1 MFIANFIR
9 RLINENERMK
19 YKTMLLAFLC
29 LFVSTLSAQSA
40 QITSYSIA
48 WNGIVKWS
56 VNSSSINVLS
66 FSGAHYPR
74 ENRLPYFNHRFLCDK
89 DFLYSVEVRNP
100 LFSPLTDQESA
111 FFEGKSVPSTVEVRT
126 SILEQST
133 SSFLDITIFPFIKTE
148 GRLQK
153 LLSFDLQ
160 VTKTAVPQRVV
171 AATRH
176 AYASNSVLSQGKFVK
191 IKVKDTGIYKL
202 TFEDLNSMG
211 INPANIRIFGYGG
224 AVLEQDFSLPKQDD
238 LPEVAIWMEKGSDGI
253 FNAGDYILFY
263 AQGINR
269 WKYDKSTSA
278 FTHQGNSYSQYGYY
292 FITSDAG
299 VGKKIVD
306 KTKVLPGIQKVNTI
320 TEFLDYKVY
329 EKDLLNIIGIDAG
342 VGSGREFYGERFS
355 DVTSMSMPFTFP
367 NFVPGSATNVKL
379 DVAASSVVNSNFSL
393 SLNGG
398 QTKSLPVP
406 AKSSTDFYEQARGN
420 TNTYSYSPSG
430 DNLTFNLTY
439 DRPTSTSVG
448 YLNYLEIN
456 VRRKLKMSGSVMP
469 FQNMDFLGTNSF
481 NSFQLTDAPT
491 NIQIWDV
498 TDPVNVKRV
507 ISDNNAGILSFT
519 ETANEDLRYVAI
531 DVTAAS
537 AFPKPERVGVISNQ
551 NLHALT
557 PSDMVILTHPNF
569 LSQAE
574 RLAQAHRDIDGLTVE
589 VVTTEQVYNE
599 FSSGAPDATA
609 YRWLMKMLHD
619 RAIATNNTDDMPRY
633 LLLFGRGSFDNRKI
647 LPNSGDNLIMTYQAE
662 NSFVTTLSY
671 VTDDYFG
678 LLGDNEGTQVP
689 SDLLDIG
696 IGRFPVS
703 TVDQANDVVN
713 KTIGYMEN
721 KDKGSWKNRIC
732 FLADDGDAAL
742 HMIQADSVA
751 VSLARSHPSYQVD
764 KIYLDAYSQ
773 EISANGESYPLAKNH
788 FLNLLRSG
796 MLLVDFTGHA
806 SPSAWTNEQI
816 LTTADIMGLSSKRLP
831 LFVGATCDFLQFD
844 IKSISGGEQVL
855 LNPAGGGIGILSA
868 ARPVYASQNFTL
880 NKLFCDNLFK
890 KNRGQQQRIGDV
902 LKYAKNNVGTELNK
916 LSYVYM
922 GDPAVKLNYPT
933 KYKVVTTKIN
943 DKAVHGN
950 DTLRALSVATVN
962 GFIADDNGNKVA
974 DFNGNLHVAIYDKSQ
989 QITTLNNHGDGSMT
1003 YSDRPNI
1010 LFSGDAIVKDG
1021 EYSYSFMLP
1030 KDIKYNY
1037 GNGRMNYYAGD
1048 DVHNYEA
1055 QGIFEDFV
1063 VGGTAINPINDV
1075 SGPDV
1080 SMYLNTEN
1088 FVSGDKVNETPLF
1101 IANIK
1106 DASGINTV
1114 GSGIGH
1120 DLLLTIDK
1128 DPMKSFILNDNF
1140 QALVNSYSAG
1150 TVKYK
1155 LPQLANGN
1163 HTITFRV
1170 YDLLNNSTTTSID
1183 FNVVTGLI
1191 PTIFSVTNYP
1201 NPFKESTRFRII
1213 HDRPETILNTTVD
1226 IFDIVGKK
1234 IWSFEKPSA
1243 DDINWDLST
1252 MSGVKIKSGVYLY
1265 RVSFKTA
1272 NSEFYSK
1279 TNKMII
1285 VEQ

>member
-1 MFIANFIR
+1 
-9 RLINENERMK
+9 MK

-29 LFVSTLSAQSA
+29 LFVTTLSSQTAQT
-40 QITSYSIA
+40 TSYSIA
-48 WNGIVKWS
+48 WNGIVKWTI
-56 VNSSSINVLS
+56 NSNSINVLS
-66 FSGAHYPR
+66 FTGAQYPK
-74 ENRLPYFNHRFLCDK
+74 EDRLPYFNQRLQCDK
-89 DFLYSVEVRNP
+89 AFSYLVEVRNP
-100 LFSPLTDQESA
+100 VFSPLTSQESA
-111 FFEGKSVPSTVEVRT
+111 FFEGTSVPSTVEVST
-126 SILEQST
+126 SVLEQST
-133 SSFLDITIFPFIKTE
+133 TSFLDINVFPFINCQ
-148 GRLQK
+148 GQLQK
-153 LLSFDLQ
+153 LMSFDLQ
-160 VTKTAVPQRVV
+160 VTKTAVPHRVV

-211 INPANIRIFGYGG
+211 INPANVRVFGYGG

-238 LPEVAIWMEKGSDGI
+238 LPELAIWMEKGSDGI

-269 WKYDKSTSA
+269 WTYDKSISA
-278 FTHQGNSYSQYGYY
+278 FTHKGNSYSQYGYY
-292 FITSDAG
+292 FVSSDAG
-299 VGKKIVD
+299 VGKRIVD
-306 KTKVLPGIQKVNTI
+306 KTKILPEAQKVNTI

-329 EKDLLNIIGIDAG
+329 EKDLLNIIGVDAG

-355 DVTSMSMPFTFP
+355 DVTSISIPFGFP
-367 NFVPGSATNVKL
+367 NIVPGSTTSVKL

-398 QTKSLPVP
+398 QTKSLPVS

-420 TNTYSYSPSG
+420 TSTYSYLPSS

-439 DRPTSTSVG
+439 DRPTNTSVG
-448 YLNYLEIN
+448 YLNYLE
-456 VRRKLKMSGSVMP
+456 VTARRKLKMNGSVMP
-469 FQNMDFLGTNSF
+469 FQNMDFLGTDSF
-481 NSFQLTDAPT
+481 NSFQLTDAST

-498 TDPVNVKRV
+498 TDPTNIKKLV
-507 ISDNNAGILSFT
+507 SDNIGSTVSFT
-519 ETANEDLRYVAI
+519 EPANEDLRYMAI

-537 AFPKPERVGVISNQ
+537 TFPKPEIVGAVPNQ
-551 NLHALT
+551 NLHALA
-557 PSDMVILTHPNF
+557 SADMVILTHPNF
-569 LSQAE
+569 LLQAE
-574 RLAQAHRDIDGLTVE
+574 RLAQAHRDIDKLTVA

-599 FSSGAPDATA
+599 FSSGTPDASA
-609 YRWLMKMLHD
+609 YRWMMKMLYD
-619 RAIATNNTDDMPRY
+619 RAIATNNTEDMPKY

-647 LPNSGDNLIMTYQAE
+647 LPNSGDNLILTYQAE

-678 LLGDNEGTQVP
+678 LLGDNEGAQVP

-696 IGRFPVS
+696 IGRFPVA
-703 TVDQANDVVN
+703 TVDQANDVVD
-713 KTIGYMEN
+713 KTIGYMQN
-721 KDKGSWKNRIC
+721 KDKGDWKNQIC

-742 HMIQADSVA
+742 HMTQADSVA
-751 VSLARSHPSYQVD
+751 VSVARSNPAFQVD

-773 EISANGESYPLAKNH
+773 EITASGESYPLAKNR
-788 FLNLLRSG
+788 FQDLLRSG

-806 SPSAWTNEQI
+806 GPSSWTNEQI
-816 LTTADIMGLSSKRLP
+816 LTTADIMDLSSKHLP

-855 LNPAGGGIGILSA
+855 LNPVGGGIGILSA
-868 ARPVYASQNFTL
+868 ARPVYASENFTL

-890 KNRGQQQRIGDV
+890 KVGGQQQRIGDV
-902 LKYAKNNVGTELNK
+902 LRYAKNNVGAEINK

-943 DKAVHGN
+943 DKSVLGN
-950 DTLRALSVATVN
+950 DTLRALSVATVK
-962 GFIADDNGNKVA
+962 GYIANDDGTKIA
-974 DFNGNLHVAIYDKSQ
+974 DFNGNLHVVIYDKIQ
-989 QITTLNNHGDGSMT
+989 RITTLNNHGDGAIT
-1003 YSDRPNI
+1003 YSDRPNT

-1021 EYSYSFMLP
+1021 EYSFSFMLP

-1037 GNGRMNYYAGD
+1037 GSGRMNYYAED
-1048 DVHNYEA
+1048 DVHDYEA
-1055 QGIFEDFV
+1055 QGVFESFI
-1063 VGGTAINPINDV
+1063 VGGTANNLINDT
-1075 SGPDV
+1075 SGPEV
-1080 SMYLNTEN
+1080 LMYLNTEN

-1101 IANIK
+1101 IADIK
-1106 DASGINTV
+1106 DVNGINTV

-1120 DLLLTIDK
+1120 DLLLTIDN
-1128 DPMKSFILNDNF
+1128 DPMKSFILNDNY

-1155 LPQLANGN
+1155 LPQLDNGK
-1163 HTITFRV
+1163 HSLTLRV
-1170 YDLLNNSTTTSID
+1170 CDLLNNSSTTSID
-1183 FNVVTGLI
+1183 FVVENGLT

-1201 NPFKESTRFRII
+1201 NPFKGSTRIRVI
-1213 HDRPETILNTTVD
+1213 HDRPETILKTTVE

-1234 IWSFEKPSA
+1234 IWSFDEPSA
-1243 DDINWDLST
+1243 DDISWDLSS
-1252 MSGVKIKSGVYLY
+1252 MEGVKIKSGVYLY
-1265 RVSFKTA
+1265 RVSIKTK
-1272 NSEFYSK
+1272 NSNLYYK

>member
-1 MFIANFIR
+1 
-9 RLINENERMK
+9 MK

-29 LFVSTLSAQSA
+29 LFVSALSSLTAQT
-40 QITSYSIA
+40 TSHSLA
-48 WNGIVKWS
+48 WNGIVKWTI
-56 VNSSSINVLS
+56 NSNSISVLS
-66 FSGAHYPR
+66 FSGAQYPK
-74 ENRLPYFNHRFLCDK
+74 ENRLPYFNHRFQCDK
-89 DFLYSVEVRNP
+89 DFSYSVEVINP
-100 LFSPLTDQESA
+100 VFSPLTDQESA
-111 FFEGKSVPSTVEVRT
+111 FFEGKSVSSTIEVST
-126 SILEQST
+126 STLEQST
-133 SSFLDITIFPFIKTE
+133 TPFLDITIFPFIKTE

-153 LLSFDLQ
+153 LMSFDLQ
-160 VTKTAVPQRVV
+160 VTKMTVPQKVV
-171 AATRH
+171 GATRH
-176 AYASNSVLSQGKFVK
+176 VYAPNSVLSQGKFVK

-211 INPANIRIFGYGG
+211 INPANVRVFGYGG
-224 AVLEQDFSLPKQDD
+224 AVLEQDFSLPKVDD
-238 LPEVAIWMEKGSDGI
+238 LPELAIWMEKGSDGI
-253 FNAGDYILFY
+253 FNEGDYILFY

-269 WKYDKSTSA
+269 WKYDKNIAA

-306 KTKVLPGIQKVNTI
+306 KAKILPGTQKVNTI

-329 EKDLLNIIGIDAG
+329 EKDLLNIIGVDAG

-355 DVTSMSMPFTFP
+355 DVTSINIPFAFP
-367 NFVPGSATNVKL
+367 NIVPGSTASVKL

-398 QTKSLPVP
+398 QTKLLPVS
-406 AKSSTDFYEQARGN
+406 AKSSTDFYEMARGN
-420 TNTYSYSPSG
+420 TNFYSYLPSG

-439 DRPTSTSVG
+439 DRPTTTSIG
-448 YLNYLEIN
+448 YLNYLEVN
-456 VRRKLKMSGSVMP
+456 ARRKLKMNGSVMP

-481 NSFQLTDAPT
+481 NSFQMTDVPT

-507 ISDNNAGILSFT
+507 ISDNNAGTLSFT
-519 ETANEDLRYVAI
+519 EAANEDIRYVAI
-531 DVTAAS
+531 DLTAVS
-537 AFPKPERVGVISNQ
+537 AFPKPELLGVVPNQ
-551 NLHALT
+551 NLHALA
-557 PSDMVILTHPNF
+557 PSGMVILTHPNF
-569 LSQAE
+569 LLQAE
-574 RLAQAHRDIDGLTVE
+574 RLAQAHRNIDGLTVE

-609 YRWLMKMLHD
+609 YRWLMKMLYD
-619 RAIATNNTDDMPRY
+619 RAIATNNTEDMPRY

-721 KDKGSWKNRIC
+721 KDKGSWKNQIC

-742 HMIQADSVA
+742 HMTQADSVA
-751 VSLARSHPSYQVD
+751 VSVARSYPSYQVD

-773 EISANGESYPLAKNH
+773 EISASGESYPLAKNH

-816 LTTADIMGLSSKRLP
+816 LTTADVMGLSSKRLP

-844 IKSISGGEQVL
+844 IKSVSGGEQVL

-890 KNRGQQQRIGDV
+890 KVGGQQQRIGDV
-902 LKYAKNNVGTELNK
+902 LKYAKNNVGAELNK

-922 GDPAVKLNYPT
+922 GDPAVRLNYPT

-943 DKAVHGN
+943 DKTVQGN
-950 DTLRALSVATVN
+950 DTLRALSVANVN
-962 GFIADDNGNKVA
+962 GFIADDIGNKVA
-974 DFNGNLHVAIYDKSQ
+974 DFNENLHVVIYDKIQ

-1010 LFSGDAIVKDG
+1010 LFSGDAIVKNG
-1021 EYSYSFMLP
+1021 EFSYSFMLP

-1037 GNGRMNYYAGD
+1037 GSGRMNYYAGD
-1048 DVHNYEA
+1048 DVHDYEA
-1055 QGIFEDFV
+1055 QGVFEDFV

-1075 SGPDV
+1075 AGPDV
-1080 SMYLNTEN
+1080 LMYLNTEN

-1140 QALVNSYSAG
+1140 RTLVDSYSEG

-1183 FNVVTGLI
+1183 FNVVNGLT
-1191 PTIFSVTNYP
+1191 PTIFSVINYP
-1201 NPFKESTRFRII
+1201 NPFKESTRFRVI

-1226 IFDIVGKK
+1226 VFDIVGKK
-1234 IWSFEKPSA
+1234 IWSFEESSA
-1243 DDINWDLST
+1243 DDISWDLSA
-1252 MSGVKIKSGVYLY
+1252 MPGVKIKSGVYLY
-1265 RVSFKTA
+1265 RVSIKTA

>member
-1 MFIANFIR
+1 
-9 RLINENERMK
+9 MK

-29 LFVSTLSAQSA
+29 LFVTTLSSQTAQT
-40 QITSYSIA
+40 TSYSIA
-48 WNGIVKWS
+48 WNGIVKWTI
-56 VNSSSINVLS
+56 NSNSINVLS
-66 FSGAHYPR
+66 FTGAQYPK
-74 ENRLPYFNHRFLCDK
+74 EDRLPYFNQRLQCDK
-89 DFLYSVEVRNP
+89 AFSYLVEVRNP
-100 LFSPLTDQESA
+100 VFSPLTSQESA
-111 FFEGKSVPSTVEVRT
+111 FFEGASVPSTIEVRT

-133 SSFLDITIFPFIKTE
+133 TSFLDINVFPFINFQ
-148 GRLQK
+148 GQLQK
-153 LLSFDLQ
+153 LMSFDLQ
-160 VTKTAVPQRVV
+160 VTKTAVPHRVV

-176 AYASNSVLSQGKFVK
+176 AYTSNSVLSQGKFVK

-211 INPANIRIFGYGG
+211 INPANVRVFGYGG

-238 LPEVAIWMEKGSDGI
+238 LPELAIWMEKGSDGI

-269 WKYDKSTSA
+269 WTYDKSISA
-278 FTHQGNSYSQYGYY
+278 FTHKGNSYSQYGYY
-292 FITSDAG
+292 FVSSDAG
-299 VGKKIVD
+299 VGKRIVD
-306 KTKVLPGIQKVNTI
+306 KTKILSGTQKVNTI

-329 EKDLLNIIGIDAG
+329 EKDLLNIIGVDAG

-355 DVTSMSMPFTFP
+355 DVTSISIPFAFP
-367 NFVPGSATNVKL
+367 NIVPGSTTSVKL

-398 QTKSLPVP
+398 QTKSLPVS

-420 TNTYSYSPSG
+420 TSTYSYLPSS

-439 DRPTSTSVG
+439 DRPTTTSVG
-448 YLNYLEIN
+448 YLNYLEVN
-456 VRRKLKMSGSVMP
+456 ARRKLKMNGSVMP
-469 FQNMDFLGTNSF
+469 FQNMDFLGTDSF
-481 NSFQLTDAPT
+481 NSFQLTDAST

-498 TDPVNVKRV
+498 TDPMNIKKLV
-507 ISDNNAGILSFT
+507 SDNIGSTVSFT
-519 ETANEDLRYVAI
+519 EPANEDLRYMAI

-537 AFPKPERVGVISNQ
+537 TFPKPEIVGAVPNQ
-551 NLHALT
+551 NLHALA
-557 PSDMVILTHPNF
+557 SADMVILTHPIF
-569 LSQAE
+569 LLQAE
-574 RLAQAHRDIDGLTVE
+574 RLAQAHRDIDKLTVA

-609 YRWLMKMLHD
+609 YRWMMKMLYD
-619 RAIATNNTDDMPRY
+619 RAIATNNIEDMPKY

-647 LPNSGDNLIMTYQAE
+647 LPNSGDNLILTYQAE

-678 LLGDNEGTQVP
+678 LLGDNEGAQVP

-713 KTIGYMEN
+713 KTIGYMQN
-721 KDKGSWKNRIC
+721 KDKGSWKNQIC

-742 HMIQADSVA
+742 HMTQADSVA
-751 VSLARSHPSYQVD
+751 VSVARSNPAFQVD

-773 EISANGESYPLAKNH
+773 EITASGESYPLAKNR
-788 FLNLLRSG
+788 FQDLLRSG

-806 SPSAWTNEQI
+806 GPSSWTNEQI
-816 LTTADIMGLSSKRLP
+816 LTTVDIMDLSSKHLP

-855 LNPAGGGIGILSA
+855 LNPVGGGIGILSA
-868 ARPVYASQNFTL
+868 ARPVYASENFTL

-890 KNRGQQQRIGDV
+890 KVGGQQQRIGDV
-902 LKYAKNNVGTELNK
+902 LRYAKNNVGAEINK

-943 DKAVHGN
+943 DKSVLGN
-950 DTLRALSVATVN
+950 DTLRALSVATVK
-962 GFIADDNGNKVA
+962 GYIANDDGTKIA
-974 DFNGNLHVAIYDKSQ
+974 DFNGNLHVVIYDKIQ
-989 QITTLNNHGDGSMT
+989 RITTLNNHGDGAIT
-1003 YSDRPNI
+1003 YSDRPNT

-1021 EYSYSFMLP
+1021 EYSFSFMLP

-1037 GNGRMNYYAGD
+1037 GSGRMNYYAED
-1048 DVHNYEA
+1048 DVHDYEA
-1055 QGIFEDFV
+1055 QGVFESFI
-1063 VGGTAINPINDV
+1063 VGGTANNLINDT
-1075 SGPDV
+1075 SGPEV
-1080 SMYLNTEN
+1080 LMYLNTEN

-1101 IANIK
+1101 IADIK
-1106 DASGINTV
+1106 DVNGVNTV

-1120 DLLLTIDK
+1120 DLLLTIDN
-1128 DPMKSFILNDNF
+1128 DPMKSFILNDNY

-1155 LPQLANGN
+1155 LPQLDNGK
-1163 HTITFRV
+1163 HSLTLRV
-1170 YDLLNNSTTTSID
+1170 CDLLNNSSTTSID
-1183 FNVVTGLI
+1183 FVVENGLT

-1201 NPFKESTRFRII
+1201 NPFKGSTRIRVI
-1213 HDRPETILNTTVD
+1213 HDRPETILKTTVE

-1234 IWSFEKPSA
+1234 IWSFDEPSA
-1243 DDINWDLST
+1243 DDISWDLSS
-1252 MSGVKIKSGVYLY
+1252 MEGVKIKSGVYLY
-1265 RVSFKTA
+1265 RVSIKTK
-1272 NSEFYSK
+1272 NSNLYYK

>member
-1 MFIANFIR
+1 MN
-9 RLINENERMK
+9 

-29 LFVSTLSAQSA
+29 LFVSTLSSQTA
-40 QITSYSIA
+40 QITSCSIA
-48 WNGIVKWS
+48 WNGIVKWTI
-56 VNSSSINVLS
+56 NSNSINVLS
-66 FSGAHYPR
+66 FTGAQYPK
-74 ENRLPYFNHRFLCDK
+74 EDRLPYFNQRFQCDK
-89 DFLYSVEVRNP
+89 AFSYLVEVRNP
-100 LFSPLTDQESA
+100 VFSPLTTQESA
-111 FFEGKSVPSTVEVRT
+111 FFEGKSAPSTVEVST

-133 SSFLDITIFPFIKTE
+133 TSFLDINVFPFIKYE

-153 LLSFDLQ
+153 LMSFDLQ
-160 VTKTAVPQRVV
+160 LTKTPVLQRVV

-211 INPANIRIFGYGG
+211 INPANVRVFGYGG

-238 LPEVAIWMEKGSDGI
+238 LPELAIWMEKGSDGI

-269 WKYDKSTSA
+269 WTYDKNIAA
-278 FTHQGNSYSQYGYY
+278 FTHKGNSYSQYGYY
-292 FITSDAG
+292 FVSSDAG
-299 VGKKIVD
+299 VGKKIMD
-306 KTKVLPGIQKVNTI
+306 KAKILQGAQKVNTI

-329 EKDLLNIIGIDAG
+329 EKDLLNIIGVDAG

-355 DVTSMSMPFTFP
+355 DVTSISIPFAFP
-367 NFVPGSATNVKL
+367 NIVPGSTANVKL

-398 QTKSLPVP
+398 QTKSLPVS

-420 TNTYSYSPSG
+420 TNTYSYSPSS

-439 DRPTSTSVG
+439 DRPTTTSVG
-448 YLNYLEIN
+448 YLNYLEVN
-456 VRRKLKMSGSVMP
+456 ARRKLKMNGSVMP
-469 FQNMDFLGTNSF
+469 FQNMDFLETNSF
-481 NSFQLTDAPT
+481 NSFQLTDAPA
-491 NIQIWDV
+491 NVQVWDV
-498 TDPVNVKRV
+498 TDPTAIKKL
-507 ISDNNAGILSFT
+507 IADNNAGVISFT
-519 ETANEDLRYVAI
+519 EPANDDVRYMAI

-537 AFPKPERVGVISNQ
+537 TFPKPEIVGAVPNQ
-551 NLHALT
+551 NLHALA
-557 PSDMVILTHPNF
+557 PANMVILTHPNF

-574 RLAQAHRDIDGLTVE
+574 RLAQAHRDIDKLTVE

-609 YRWLMKMLHD
+609 YRWMMKMLYD
-619 RAIATNNTDDMPRY
+619 RAISANDTDNMPRY

-647 LPNSGDNLIMTYQAE
+647 LPNSGDNLILTYQAE

-696 IGRFPVS
+696 IGRFPVA
-703 TVDQANDVVN
+703 TVDQANDVVD
-713 KTIGYMEN
+713 KTIGYMQN
-721 KDKGSWKNRIC
+721 KDKGSWKNQIC

-742 HMIQADSVA
+742 HMTQADSVA
-751 VSLARSHPSYQVD
+751 VSVGRLFPAFQTN

-773 EISANGESYPLAKNH
+773 EITASGESYPHAKNR

-796 MLLVDFTGHA
+796 ALLVDYTGHA
-806 SPSAWTNEQI
+806 GPSSWTNEQI
-816 LTTADIMGLSSKRLP
+816 LTTADIMDLSSKHLP

-844 IKSISGGEQVL
+844 IKSVSGGEQVL

-868 ARPVYASQNFTL
+868 ARPVYATQNFTL

-890 KNRGQQQRIGDV
+890 KVGGQQQRIGDV
-902 LKYAKNNVGTELNK
+902 LKYAKNNVGAEMNK

-933 KYKVVTTKIN
+933 KYNVITTTIN
-943 DKAVHGN
+943 DKAVQGN
-950 DTLRALSVATVN
+950 DTLRALSVATIKGLVV
-962 GFIADDNGNKVA
+962 DDSGTKIA
-974 DFNGNLHVAIYDKSQ
+974 DFNGSLHVVIYDKIQ
-989 QITTLNNHGDGSMT
+989 RITTLNNHGDGAIT

-1021 EYSYSFMLP
+1021 EYSFSFMLP

-1037 GNGRMNYYAGD
+1037 GSGRMNYYAED
-1048 DVHNYEA
+1048 DVHDYEA
-1055 QGIFEDFV
+1055 QGVFENFV
-1063 VGGTAINPINDV
+1063 VGGTANNSINDT
-1075 SGPDV
+1075 SGPEV
-1080 SMYLNTEN
+1080 LMYLNTDN
-1088 FVSGDKVNETPLF
+1088 FVSGDKVNEAPLF
-1101 IANIK
+1101 IADIK
-1106 DASGINTV
+1106 DVNGINTV

-1120 DLLLTIDK
+1120 DLLLTIDN

-1140 QALVNSYSAG
+1140 QALLNSYSAG

-1155 LPQLANGN
+1155 LPQLENGK
-1163 HTITFRV
+1163 HTLTFRV
-1170 YDLLNNSTTTSID
+1170 CDLLNNSSTTSIE
-1183 FNVVTGLI
+1183 FEVVKGLT
-1191 PTIFSVTNYP
+1191 PTIFSIANYP
-1201 NPFKESTRFRII
+1201 NPFKESTRIRIN
-1213 HDRPETILNTTVD
+1213 HDRPETILKTTVE
-1226 IFDIVGKK
+1226 IFDILGKK
-1234 IWSFEKPSA
+1234 IWSFEEPST
-1243 DDINWDLST
+1243 DDISWDLSA
-1252 MSGVKIKSGVYLY
+1252 MDGIKIKSGVYLY
-1265 RVSFKTA
+1265 RVSIKTT
-1272 NSEFYSK
+1272 NSELYFK

-1285 VEQ
+1285 LGQ